1 MARSWLITCRG
12 IAKKIRYTAPSGNY
26 RISELIAEAQRECPN
41 CSHVIDNSDVAMQW
55 PGLPAGVKFDPSD
68 LELLQ
73 HLEEKIG
80 LGGLKPHVLIDE
92 FIPTIDNDEG
102 ICYSHPENLP
112 GMKTDGSNAHF
123 FHRVSKAYG
132 CGKRK
137 RRVISCSSDQTVT
150 EEHVRWHKTGRSK
163 PIYENGVKK
172 GWKKI
177 LVLYKTQQRGGKPD
191 RAHWVMHQYHL
202 GEKEDEKDGELVVSK
217 IFCQVPNKS
226 MEVPETETAY
236 DEPGASASV
245 IGPKTP
251 KPNAPQPRHT
261 NNSPCE
267 TEQNVS
273 ILQDQVPLQDE
284 GEPTISIVSLE
295 DDAVNPAWCAGTEE
309 EQQAVGGASRE
320 PTISIVSLE
329 DDAVNPAWC
338 ARTEEEQQAVGGA
351 SRSQLNPD
359 EPLLCRED
367 PNSLNDEALLPLDYP
382 ILSQCRNEIL
392 DRNLNTFY
400 ELLDLH
406 NLGTPPDLQ
415 LGDLQFGSQESL
427 GSWLDRL

>member
-1 MARSWLITCRG
+1 
-12 IAKKIRYTAPSGNY
+12 
-26 RISELIAEAQRECPN
+26 
-41 CSHVIDNSDVAMQW
+41 
-55 PGLPAGVKFDPSD
+55 
-68 LELLQ
+68 
-73 HLEEKIG
+73 
-80 LGGLKPHVLIDE
+80 
-92 FIPTIDNDEG
+92 
-102 ICYSHPENLP
+102 
-112 GMKTDGSNAHF
+112 
-123 FHRVSKAYG
+123 
-132 CGKRK
+132 
-137 RRVISCSSDQTVT
+137 
-150 EEHVRWHKTGRSK
+150 
-163 PIYENGVKK
+163 
-172 GWKKI
+172 
-177 LVLYKTQQRGGKPD
+177 
-191 RAHWVMHQYHL
+191 
-202 GEKEDEKDGELVVSK
+202 
-217 IFCQVPNKS
+217 

-236 DEPGASASV
+236 DEPGTSASV

-273 ILQDQVPLQDE
+273 ILQDQLLVQHE
-284 GEPTISIVSLE
+284 GEPTIAIVSLE

-309 EQQAVGGASRE
+309 EQQAVGGASR
-320 PTISIVSLE
+320 
-329 DDAVNPAWC
+329 A
-338 ARTEEEQQAVGGA
+338 
-351 SRSQLNPD
+351 QLNPD

-400 ELLDLH
+400 ELPDLH

>member
-1 MARSWLITCRG
+1 MARSWLITYRG
-12 IAKKIRYTAPSGNY
+12 IAKKIRYTAPSGNH
-26 RISELIAEAQRECPN
+26 RITELIAEARRECPN

-80 LGGLKPHVLIDE
+80 LGGSKPHVLIDE

-137 RRVISCSSDQTVT
+137 LRRVISCSSDQTVT
-150 EEHVRWHKTGRSK
+150 KEYVRWHKTGRSK

-177 LVLYKTQQRGGKPD
+177 LVLYKTQKRGGKPD

-217 IFCQVPNKS
+217 IFYQMPNKS

-236 DEPGASASV
+236 DEPGTSASV

-267 TEQNVS
+267 TQQNVS
-273 ILQDQVPLQDE
+273 ILQDQLLLQDE

-309 EQQAVGGASRE
+309 EQQAVGEASR
-320 PTISIVSLE
+320 
-329 DDAVNPAWC
+329 A
-338 ARTEEEQQAVGGA
+338 
-351 SRSQLNPD
+351 QLNPD
-359 EPLLCRED
+359 EPLLCCED

-400 ELLDLH
+400 ELPDLL

>member
-12 IAKKIRYTAPSGNY
+12 IAKKIRYTTPSGNH
-26 RISELIAEAQRECPN
+26 RISELIAEARRECPN

-68 LELLQ
+68 LELLE

-80 LGGLKPHVLIDE
+80 LGGSRPHVLIDE
-92 FIPTIDNDEG
+92 FIPIIDNDEG

-132 CGKRK
+132 CGQRKR
-137 RRVISCSSDQTVT
+137 RRVISCSSDHTVT
-150 EEHVRWHKTGRSK
+150 DEHVRWHKTGRSK
-163 PIYENGVKK
+163 PIYDNGVKK

-177 LVLYKTQQRGGKPD
+177 MVLYKTSHRGEKPD

-202 GEKEDEKDGELVVSK
+202 GQEEDEKDGDLVVSK
-217 IFCQVPNKS
+217 IFCQITNKS
-226 MEVPETETAY
+226 MEISETEAAY
-236 DEPGASASV
+236 DKPDASASV

-251 KPNAPQPRHT
+251 TPKTNAPQPRLA

-273 ILQDQVPLQDE
+273 ILQDQLLLQDE
-284 GEPTISIVSLE
+284 GEPIIPVVSLE
-295 DDAVNPAWCAGTEE
+295 DDAMNPAWCAGAE
-309 EQQAVGGASRE
+309 EQQAVGGASR
-320 PTISIVSLE
+320 
-329 DDAVNPAWC
+329 A
-338 ARTEEEQQAVGGA
+338 
-351 SRSQLNPD
+351 QLNLD

-367 PNSLNDEALLPLDYP
+367 PNSLNDDTLLPMDYP

-392 DRNLNTFY
+392 DRSLNTFY
-400 ELLDLH
+400 GLPDLH
-406 NLGTPPDLQ
+406 NVDLGTPPDLQ

-427 GSWLDRL
+427 GSWLDRI

>member
-12 IAKKIRYTAPSGNY
+12 IAKKIRYTTPSGNH
-26 RISELIAEAQRECPN
+26 RISELIAEARRECPN

-68 LELLQ
+68 LELLE
-73 HLEEKIG
+73 HLEEKNG
-80 LGGLKPHVLIDE
+80 LGGSKPHVLIDE

-132 CGKRK
+132 CGQRKR

-150 EEHVRWHKTGRSK
+150 DENVRWHKTGRSK
-163 PIYENGVKK
+163 PLYEKGVQK

-177 LVLYKTQQRGGKPD
+177 MVLYKTQQRGGKPD
-191 RAHWVMHQYHL
+191 KAHWVMHQYHL
-202 GEKEDEKDGELVVSK
+202 GEEEDEKDGELVVSK
-217 IFCQVPNKS
+217 IFFQMPNKS
-226 MEVPETETAY
+226 MEVSETLTAY

-251 KPNAPQPRHT
+251 KPNAPQLRHS

-273 ILQDQVPLQDE
+273 ILQDKLLLQEDE

-309 EQQAVGGASRE
+309 EQAVGGASR
-320 PTISIVSLE
+320 
-329 DDAVNPAWC
+329 A
-338 ARTEEEQQAVGGA
+338 
-351 SRSQLNPD
+351 QLNSE

-392 DRNLNTFY
+392 DRNLNTCY
-400 ELLDLH
+400 GLPDLH
-406 NLGTPPDLQ
+406 DLGTPPDLQ

-427 GSWLDRL
+427 GSWLDRM